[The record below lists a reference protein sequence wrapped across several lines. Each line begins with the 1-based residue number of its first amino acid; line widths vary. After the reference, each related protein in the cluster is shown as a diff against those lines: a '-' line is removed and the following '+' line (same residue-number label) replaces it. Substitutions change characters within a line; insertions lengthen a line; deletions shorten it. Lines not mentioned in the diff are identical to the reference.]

1 MRVAALARSW
11 FALSVLCLGVLAVY
25 VSETSVA
32 IALEDIAGTFGASM
46 TATAW
51 VATIYV
57 LMVGTF
63 VPLAP
68 TIGERFGY
76 KRTFLFAY
84 ALFIV
89 GSATSGCAPNLP
101 TLLIGRAIQGSG
113 GSLLAPCVMR
123 LVSSIVPEE
132 KLDSAMGVIAA
143 CAGAGVAI
151 GPTLAGYLLDTY
163 NWHSI
168 FWVNVLLG
176 LIILPMG
183 QMLLC
188 ETDQIRQI
196 TFDWWGFVLIAVTSS
211 SLLLAL
217 ANGNA
222 AWNTGG
228 WTSPFILT
236 AFGVFIASGSF
247 LLLREQTFSAPAIH
261 LRLMKSPSFFLPS
274 ISIFVVG
281 FGLLG
286 TGFIL
291 PIFMQKYLGY
301 SKLTSGLT
309 FGPGG
314 IAMFFISFYIARI
327 CRRIGAFVCLVPGF
341 LITCLAYWIGMKISL
356 QSDCF
361 TMTLISLFRGVGMGL
376 LISPLVTLSV
386 NSLPLEERGYGAA
399 LIMFM
404 YQLGMSV
411 GVALFQTITVRRTI
425 FHTAILSQSTNPDS
439 ARYEQVFSRIRDAIV
454 ERGSAMPG
462 FIDGQSQTLIAN
474 HLQKVAMAAAVCDVI
489 TIALWFTLGVTGM
502 LILYKAY
509 EKLVK

>member
-1 MRVAALARSW
+1 M
-11 FALSVLCLGVLAVY
+11 AVY

-76 KRTFLFAY
+76 KKTFLFAY
-84 ALFIV
+84 ALFVI
-89 GSATSGCAPNLP
+89 GSAISGFSSDLLV
-101 TLLIGRAIQGSG
+101 LLIGRSIQGAG

-123 LVSSIVPEE
+123 LAASIFPKE
-132 KLDSAMGVIAA
+132 KLDSAMGAIAA

-151 GPTLAGYLLDTY
+151 GPTLAGYLLDNY

-183 QMLLC
+183 QMLL
-188 ETDQIRQI
+188 EEAGRPKEM
-196 TFDWWGFVLIAVTSS
+196 TFDWWGFLLIAVTSS
-211 SLLLAL
+211 SLLIAL

-228 WTSPFILT
+228 WTSPFMLVTFSIFVASF
-236 AFGVFIASGSF
+236 AFLI
-247 LLLREQTFSAPAIH
+247 LRERTFCAPAMH
-261 LRLMKSPSFFLPS
+261 LGIFKSPDFFMPS
-274 ISIFVVG
+274 ICIFVVG

-301 SKLTSGLT
+301 SKLSSGLT

-314 IAMFFISFYIARI
+314 VAMFFISLYIARI
-327 CRRIGAFVCLVPGF
+327 CRRLGAFTCLIPGF
-341 LITCLAYWIGMKISL
+341 LITCFAYWIGMKISL
-356 QSDCF
+356 QSDFF
-361 TMTLISLFRGVGMGL
+361 TMTLISLFRGIGMGL
-376 LISPLVTLSV
+376 LLTPLITLSI
-386 NSLPLEERGYGAA
+386 NSLSIEERGYGAA
-399 LIMFM
+399 MMMFM

-411 GVALFQTITVRRTI
+411 GVALFQTIIIRRTI
-425 FHTAILSQSTNPDS
+425 FHTAILSQAANPES
-439 ARYEQVFSRIRDAIV
+439 ACFQKVYGGIRDAIV
-454 ERGSAMPG
+454 QRGSAIPG
-462 FIDGQSQTLIAN
+462 FIDGQAKTLIAN
-474 HLQKVAMAAAVCDVI
+474 HLKNVAMAAAVCDVI
-489 TIALWFTLGVTGM
+489 TIAFWFTLGVTAL
-502 LILYKAY
+502 LIIYKVC